1 MRPKGERACEKR
13 SLQMGQAKKL
23 RLKRAEG
30 KGWGVFADEQV
41 GGVVAVEEGGGG
53 GGVVVAVVGGRRRST
68 GRGVS
73 WSSLT
78 LTLTLTAEQIIEGD
92 FVIEYV
98 GEYISQ
104 DEARRRAELSPLA
117 GDYMMELPGRGG
129 GGGGAHVVTID
140 AYAMRNVAACIDF

>member
-30 KGWGVFADEQV
+30 KGWGVFADEQ
-41 GGVVAVEEGGGG
+41 
-53 GGVVVAVVGGRRRST
+53 
-68 GRGVS
+68 
-73 WSSLT
+73 
-78 LTLTLTAEQIIEGD
+78 IIEGD

-98 GEYISQ
+98 GEYISL

>member
-1 MRPKGERACEKR
+1 MA
-13 SLQMGQAKKL
+13 
-23 RLKRAEG
+23 
-30 KGWGVFADEQV
+30 V
-41 GGVVAVEEGGGG
+41 G
-53 GGVVVAVVGGRRRST
+53 GGRRRST

-78 LTLTLTAEQIIEGD
+78 LTPTLTAEQIIEGD

-140 AYAMRNVAACIDF
+140 AYAMRNVAACINF

>member
-53 GGVVVAVVGGRRRST
+53 GGVVVAVVVGGEE
-68 GRGVS
+68 
-73 WSSLT
+73 
-78 LTLTLTAEQIIEGD
+78 AEHGEGS
-92 FVIEYV
+92 VLE
-98 GEYISQ
+98 
-104 DEARRRAELSPLA
+104 
-117 GDYMMELPGRGG
+117 
-129 GGGGAHVVTID
+129 
-140 AYAMRNVAACIDF
+140 